1 MISDVHHVGIA
12 VNDMA
17 EAQRFYSEALG
28 LPVVKEGE
36 VPARGARV
44 ALIAVGGAYL
54 ELVKPVDGGSPFAAH
69 IEERGEGLHHV
80 ALRTDDVESLVA
92 ALREWDVPLE
102 DAQPRDGFTGR
113 LSFLAPEA
121 MDGALLELVQP
132 APELLGGDPPVS
144 AVTRIDHVVLRLPD
158 VEEVCRRMVYYFG
171 VETKRTF
178 ERGETRFSFLRP
190 GDVVLELIGPSTP
203 ADAGLRTGPKEAPAE
218 PLPGSIA
225 GLAFECVGIDA
236 LAADLKARAA
246 RLKGT
251 PGLMDG
257 ALEEIRGA
265 LEKLLREYDKM
276 TRRRLGPF
284 ERDLEALAR
293 RAPNAGELGC
303 G

>member
-1 MISDVHHVGIA
+1 MITDVHHVGIA
-12 VNDMA
+12 VSDMA
-17 EAQRFYSEALG
+17 EALRFYSEALG

-36 VPARGARV
+36 APARGARV

-54 ELVKPVDGGSPFAAH
+54 ELVQPVTVDSPFAGH
-69 IEERGEGLHHV
+69 IRERGEGLHHV

-92 ALREWDVPLE
+92 SLREWDVPLE

-121 MDGALLELVQP
+121 MDGALLEVVQP
-132 APELLGGDPPVS
+132 LPERSGDNAPEG

-158 VEEVCRRMVYYFG
+158 VEEACRRMLYYFG

-203 ADAGLRTGPKEAPAE
+203 ADAGLRTDAEEVPAE
-218 PLPGSIA
+218 PRTGSIV

-236 LAADLKARAA
+236 LAAELKA
-246 RLKGT
+246 KGY
-251 PGLMDG
+251 PIGEPHPALQGGRIVSVHASG
-257 ALEEIRGA
+257 A
-265 LEKLLREYDKM
+265 
-276 TRRRLGPF
+276 
-284 ERDLEALAR
+284 
-293 RAPNAGELGC
+293 C
-303 G
+303 GVPVAFIDFTDSPR